1 MCWYVVLL
9 AGLPVHCCD
18 NTPLGEMTKK
28 KKTVLEI
35 LEVIVHSLLTPL
47 FWGCSVA
54 QRCSPHGGWEA
65 EEGRHKGVRA

>member
-1 MCWYVVLL
+1 MGENVCAGMLCYLL
-9 AGLPVHCCD
+9 DCP
-18 NTPLGEMTKK
+18 TKK

-47 FWGCSVA
+47 FWGCGVA
-54 QRCSPHGGWEA
+54 QRWSPHGVWEA